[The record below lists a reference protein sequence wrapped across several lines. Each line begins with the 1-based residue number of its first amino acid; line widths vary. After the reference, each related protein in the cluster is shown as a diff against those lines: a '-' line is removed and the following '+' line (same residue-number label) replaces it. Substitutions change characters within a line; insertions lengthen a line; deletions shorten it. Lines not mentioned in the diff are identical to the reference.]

1 MKHIYTLLMLLLVGN
16 VSIYGQGNLEELKA
30 QKAALET
37 KSAPLIKEAEEIKA
51 QIDAL
56 NKQIAE
62 FPGWYK
68 GASGILGANF
78 LGRGDWF
85 AAGDLRNSKAT
96 TISGTFTGFINRLD
110 DKFFWRNAAGLNLG
124 WQKLRLGTEADEPK
138 FEPVADVLNINSLF
152 GYKLSSK
159 LATSALGE
167 YRTSVIKNFND
178 PGYLDLGVGLTY
190 TPINNMVI
198 VFHPLNYNFIFTKD
212 ENMFT
217 PSLGCKIVGDYT
229 TQITNGLNWRTNL
242 TGFLSYKSNDPS
254 LHNGTWTNWFG
265 FNIWK
270 GIGVGAEIGLR
281 YSEQEV
287 NKLQNYYTIGLSYN
301 L

>member
-1 MKHIYTLLMLLLVGN
+1 MKNIVTLLIIFITATSSM
-16 VSIYGQGNLEELKA
+16 YGQKTLEQLKA
-30 QKAALET
+30 EKVLLET
-37 KSAPLIKEAEEIKA
+37 KAEPLIKEADAIKGEIE
-51 QIDAL
+51 AL

-96 TISGTFTGFINRLD
+96 SISGTFTGFLNRLD
-110 DKFFWRNAAGLNLG
+110 DKYFWRNAAGLNLG
-124 WQKLRLGTEADEPK
+124 WQKLRLGTETEEPK

-152 GYKLSSK
+152 GYKLSAK
-159 LATSALGE
+159 IAASALGE

-178 PGYLDLGVGLTY
+178 PGYLDLGVGITY
-190 TPINNMVI
+190 TPMNNMVF
-198 VFHPLNYNFIFTKD
+198 VFHPLNYNFIFAK
-212 ENMFT
+212 EESVFT

-229 TQITNGLNWRTNL
+229 TQIVDGLNWRTNL

-270 GIGVGAEIGLR
+270 GIGVGAEVGLR
-281 YSEQEV
+281 YSEQEID
-287 NKLQNYYTIGLSYN
+287 KLQNYYTIGLSYN

>member
-1 MKHIYTLLMLLLVGN
+1 MKNIIFFVFIFVASSVNM
-16 VSIYGQGNLEELKA
+16 YGQKTLEQLKA
-30 QKAALET
+30 EKAALEV
-37 KSAPLIKEAEEIKA
+37 KSQPLMSEVDALKAE
-51 QIDAL
+51 IDAL
-56 NKQIAE
+56 NKQISE

-96 TISGTFTGFINRLD
+96 SISGTFTGFINRLD

-124 WQKLRLGTEADEPK
+124 WQKLRLGTETEDPK
-138 FEPVADVLNINSLF
+138 FEPVADVLNVNSLF

-159 LATSALGE
+159 IAASALSE

-178 PGYLDLGVGLTY
+178 PGYLDIGVGVTY

-198 VFHPLNYNFIFTKD
+198 VFHPLNYNFIFSKED
-212 ENMFT
+212 NIFT

-229 TQITNGLNWRTNL
+229 TQIVDGLNWRTNL
-242 TGFLSYKSNDPS
+242 TGFLSYKNSDPS

-281 YSEQEV
+281 YSQQEID
-287 NKLQNYYTIGLSYN
+287 KLQNYYTIGLSYN